1 MAVESW
7 VWVLIPLGWAVAF
20 GFMVTALF
28 MFLAARHQATATA
41 AASYQALAQEA
52 LRSQQEMTKTLSGM
66 VTTHKDIEK
75 VLTEV

>member
-20 GFMVTALF
+20 GFMVSAMF
-28 MFLAARHQATATA
+28 KFLAARHQANA
-41 AASYQALAQEA
+41 AAAAGYQALAADA
-52 LRSQQEMTKTLSGM
+52 LRSQQEMTKTLSSM
-66 VTTHKDIEK
+66 VGTLKDIEK

>member
-20 GFMVTALF
+20 GFMVTAMF
-28 MFLAARHQATATA
+28 KFLAARHQATATA
-41 AASYQALAQEA
+41 AAGYQALAA
-52 LRSQQEMTKTLSGM
+52 DTLRAQQEMTKTMASM
-66 VTTHKDIEK
+66 VTTLKDIEK